1 LHSRICHSLGC
12 YESLIKQGKAFG
24 WQRLAA
30 NQSSQRS
37 DAQKREVV
45 KIKSKSKKK
54 VEQKSNLTFVPEVE
68 QFQYPELERNEP
80 ANPKEL
86 FEWTE
91 TVFKVN
97 KAFDLGDYALK
108 KEFTEALR
116 LANKIRAANS
126 WLQEIPQPT
135 GDLTVDCAALQAWC
149 INAAKSK
156 ACK

>member
-1 LHSRICHSLGC
+1 MKASSINSNHHRRIE
-12 YESLIKQGKAFG
+12 YY
-24 WQRLAA
+24 
-30 NQSSQRS
+30 

-54 VEQKSNLTFVPEVE
+54 AE
-68 QFQYPELERNEP
+68 QFQYPELEQNEP
-80 ANPKEL
+80 ANLKEL

-108 KEFTEALR
+108 KEFAEALR

-135 GDLTVDCAALQAWC
+135 GDLTVDCAALQTWC
-149 INAAKSK
+149 INATKGK
-156 ACK
+156 ADK